1 MSDELINVGQSARK
15 KLRDIGGYH
24 AEEVVAQNVITSFR
38 DDFGGTELDP
48 KKWQL
53 VQTGPGMAISFPGS
67 TTSYLNINSG
77 VTPNSETIIRALPVF
92 QLPVRLNC
100 GVSAS
105 QRIANTEFF
114 VEYIECD
121 ADGVPLTTEP
131 NQTNAG
137 TSSDYAA
144 LKFDGVATATALM
157 IARGGGAPETVSA
170 STPIN
175 TTVATGTSPNFVP
188 ANALD
193 LTVTGE
199 HLTLFSSGIDQI
211 GAGTAAR
218 RITQCA
224 PDPKAFYRLQ
234 MRVRNLATAPASA
247 TNWRAHFI
255 RVQSDVRM
263 PVELMGGVG
272 GLNGVAGVSV
282 LGQISTGEATLLP
295 GTGYELATLANSTH
309 LGVIKNSGGN
319 LFELT
324 ARGVAGS
331 SVAFKFFNKS
341 TAPTLGTDIPLLTV
355 FIAAGATFPPLEF
368 GRLGKRFTVG
378 IAIAVTSGAGDLDTT
393 APTVSGAHLSA
404 TFV

>member
-15 KLRDIGGYH
+15 KLRYIGGYH
-24 AEEVVAQNVITSFR
+24 AEEMVAQNVITSFR
-38 DDFGGTELDP
+38 DDFGGTALDP
-48 KKWQL
+48 NKWEL
-53 VQTGPGMAISFPGS
+53 VQTGPGMAISFPGG

-105 QRIANTEFF
+105 QRIVNTEFF
-114 VEYIECD
+114 VEYIKCD
-121 ADGVPLTTEP
+121 ADGVPLTTAP

-137 TSSDYAA
+137 TSPDYAA
-144 LKFDGVATATALM
+144 LKFDGTSTTSALM

-170 STPIN
+170 SVPIN
-175 TTVATGTSPNFVP
+175 TTAATGTSPNFVP

-199 HLTLFSSGIDQI
+199 HLTAFSSGIDQVSI
-211 GAGTAAR
+211 ANPAR

-224 PDPKAFYRLQ
+224 PDPQAFYRLQ
-234 MRVRNLATAPASA
+234 IRVRNLGTAPASA

-263 PVELMGGVG
+263 PVDIMGGLG
-272 GLNGVAGVSV
+272 GINGLAGVAIVGQVS
-282 LGQISTGEATLLP
+282 TAEATLLP
-295 GTGYELATLANSTH
+295 GTGYELPTLANSTH

-355 FIAAGATFPPLEF
+355 FIAAGANIPPIEF
-368 GRLGKRFTVG
+368 GRVGKRFPSG
-378 IAIAVTSGAGDLDTT
+378 IAIAVTSGAGDLDIS
-393 APTVSGAHLSA
+393 APSVGGAHLSA
-404 TFV
+404 TIV